1 MWYVHTFIS
10 IGRFT
15 NMSAL
20 LYTAS
25 LLIFLMGLVSE
36 QITMLMYRDD
46 EGE

>member
-1 MWYVHTFIS
+1 
-10 IGRFT
+10 
-15 NMSAL
+15 MSAL

-46 EGE
+46 AQSDSMGGDA